1 MKNHYKF
8 WIILS
13 FLLVFTAGVF
23 SGILLDKYALNKD
36 SKDFR
41 ERSDDHRKRPG
52 PFPMVDEL
60 SQILDLSA
68 EQKENLKN
76 IFDNNEERLKAMG
89 KEYHERF
96 STLRTQFLNEI
107 KSILD
112 EDQIAK
118 FDAMIEEHIAKIK
131 KEFENK
137 RKHPPSQ
144 PSEKG
149 EDR

>member
-36 SKDFR
+36 TKDFR
-41 ERSDDHRKRPG
+41 DRSDDRKRRPG
-52 PFPMVDEL
+52 PFPMVDDL
-60 SQILDLSA
+60 SRILDLST
-68 EQKENLKN
+68 EQKENLQD
-76 IFDNNEERLKAMG
+76 IFDTNEERLKEMG

-96 STLRTQFLNEI
+96 SSLRTQFLDEI

-112 EDQIAK
+112 EDQIKK
-118 FDAMIEEHIAKIK
+118 FDAMIEEHIAKMK
-131 KEFENK
+131 KEYESRRK
-137 RKHPPSQ
+137 RTSSQ
-144 PSEKG
+144 ESEKG
-149 EDR
+149 EDK

>member
-13 FLLVFTAGVF
+13 FVLVFTAGVF
-23 SGILLDKYALNKD
+23 SGILVDKYALNKNIKEFQD
-36 SKDFR
+36 
-41 ERSDDHRKRPG
+41 RSDDHRRRPG

-68 EQKENLKN
+68 EQKEKLQD

-96 STLRTQFLNEI
+96 STLRNQFLDEI

-118 FDAMIEEHIAKIK
+118 FDAMIEEHISKMK
-131 KEFENK
+131 KEYENRRK
-137 RKHPPSQ
+137 RPPSQ
-144 PSEKG
+144 QSEKG

>member
-36 SKDFR
+36 NKDFR
-41 ERSDDHRKRPG
+41 DRSDDRRRRPG
-52 PFPMVDEL
+52 PFPMVDDL
-60 SQILDLSA
+60 SRILDLSA
-68 EQKENLKN
+68 EQKEKLQD

-96 STLRTQFLNEI
+96 STLRTQFLDEI

-112 EDQIAK
+112 ENQIAK
-118 FDAMIEEHIAKIK
+118 FDAMIEEHIAKMK
-131 KEFENK
+131 KEYESR
-137 RKHPPSQ
+137 RKSTSSQ
-144 PSEKG
+144 QSEKG

>member
-23 SGILLDKYALNKD
+23 SGILVDKYALDKD
-36 SKDFR
+36 KSDFR
-41 ERSDDHRKRPG
+41 DRSDDRRRRPG
-52 PFPMVDEL
+52 PFPMVDDL
-60 SQILDLSA
+60 RRILDLSP
-68 EQKENLKN
+68 EQKEKLKN
-76 IFDNNEERLKAMG
+76 IFDNNEDRLKAMG

-96 STLRTQFLNEI
+96 SALRNQFLDEI

-118 FDAMIEEHIAKIK
+118 FDAMIEEHISKMK

-137 RKHPPSQ
+137 RKNPPSQ
-144 PSEKG
+144 QSEKG

>member
-36 SKDFR
+36 NKEFQD
-41 ERSDDHRKRPG
+41 RSDDRRRRPG
-52 PFPMVDEL
+52 PFPMVDDL
-60 SQILDLSA
+60 SRFLNLSA
-68 EQKENLKN
+68 EQKEKLQD

-96 STLRTQFLNEI
+96 SSLRTQFLDEI
-107 KSILD
+107 KSILN

-118 FDAMIEEHIAKIK
+118 FDAMIEEHISKMK
-131 KEFENK
+131 KEYESRRK
-137 RKHPPSQ
+137 RTSSQ
-144 PSEKG
+144 QSEKG

>member
-1 MKNHYKF
+1 M
-8 WIILS
+8 S

-36 SKDFR
+36 NKEFQD
-41 ERSDDHRKRPG
+41 RSDDRRRRPG
-52 PFPMVDEL
+52 PLPMVDDL
-60 SQILDLSA
+60 SRILDLST
-68 EQKENLKN
+68 EQKEKLQD

-96 STLRTQFLNEI
+96 SSLRTQFLDEI

-118 FDAMIEEHIAKIK
+118 FDAMIEEHIAKMK
-131 KEFENK
+131 KEYESRRK
-137 RKHPPSQ
+137 RTSSQ
-144 PSEKG
+144 QSEKG